1 MAGARSDLVSL
12 RSTGLRFQTVWD
24 NQTRLRKS
32 LEGITRDLILHPDH
46 QRVLEQGALLTR
58 GRVPHDMKAAI
69 QALRKLS
76 KDCHHNVPP
85 PLQSMQAVQGQLRA
99 LKRLQFTFSRRVLAL
114 CKSRMEAAVSNLPT
128 GQGGKSGAGSSKGG
142 AEGARLPLSAVH
154 AELESAVPLIEAVVD
169 VDVRAQDV
177 LEGLY
182 VKSLSPGLQLGLSLL
197 LQDVH
202 KHISRT
208 GAKESR
214 LLHLPDT
221 GSEEARDYL
230 AQSSAASGRQG
241 LCRLMAALKPALLAE
256 EAFVARWLGLAAD
269 LGQAADSGGG
279 KEQGKARGR
288 AAERVLLEALGALLA
303 RVLDMPEAIL
313 KHDAL
318 AAPAMLAHLAAAARH
333 EEEEGAGLGGQV
345 WRRVLYE
352 LRVKIRGRLWHH
364 VEVQLEAISL
374 APHGSA
380 KKVPAWVSKVG
391 TLVQALLA
399 SHATPAAPDSPA
411 AAAAAACQT
420 PPIPRRRDREEGGL
434 GEGELREEAGL
445 LGGSDLREEA
455 GLLGGSGKAGAA
467 AKPLMQDLCEKILT
481 AALRSLGAHAAGDPK
496 YGSRLMLRA

>member
-12 RSTGLRFQTVWD
+12 RSTSLRFQTVWD

-32 LEGITRDLILHPDH
+32 LEGITCDLILHPEH

-114 CKSRMEAAVSNLPT
+114 CKSRMAAAVSNLPT

-142 AEGARLPLSAVH
+142 TEGARLPLSGVH

-182 VKSLSPGLQLGLSLL
+182 VKALGPGLQLGLSLL

-214 LLHLPDT
+214 LLHLPDA
-221 GSEEARDYL
+221 GSEEARAYL
-230 AQSSAASGRQG
+230 AQSGAASGRQA
-241 LCRLMAALKPALLAE
+241 LCRLLAALKPALLAE
-256 EAFVARWLGLAAD
+256 EAFVARWLGLATG
-269 LGQAADSGGG
+269 LGQSVDGDGG
-279 KEQGKARGR
+279 KEEAKARGR
-288 AAERVLLEALGALLA
+288 AAERVLLQALGAQLA
-303 RVLDMPEAIL
+303 RVLDMPEAVL

-333 EEEEGAGLGGQV
+333 EEEEEGAGVGGQV

-352 LRVKIRGRLWHH
+352 LRVKVRGRLWHH
-364 VEVQLEAISL
+364 LEVQLEAISQ

-411 AAAAAACQT
+411 AAAGGPCKT
-420 PPIPRRRDREEGGL
+420 PPIPRRRGREEGGL
-434 GEGELREEAGL
+434 GEHDA
-445 LGGSDLREEA
+445 REEA
-455 GLLGGSGKAGAA
+455 GLLGGSGKAGGAT
-467 AKPLMQDLCEKILT
+467 KTLMDGMCEKILT
-481 AALRSLGAHAAGDPK
+481 AALRSLGGQAAGDPK